1 MANNESVI
9 YKGEVFAVLN
19 TGRYYCSGRHGGKN
33 VGNERLLHRRIWVEH
48 NGKIPENHHIHHIDD
63 NWRNNNIENL
73 ECIEASEH
81 SRLHM
86 EERFKDDTYREKN
99 RRQLIESS
107 EKAKE
112 WHKSEEGREWHKQH
126 AKKQFSKREYKTYKC
141 EVCGKEAPLELSRDP
156 VCSHFVRN
164 TVELWTKCRRLKVL

>member
-86 EERFKDDTYREKN
+86 EERLTKMIHTEKKTEDN
-99 RRQLIESS
+99 SLNHQ
-107 EKAKE
+107 
-112 WHKSEEGREWHKQH
+112 
-126 AKKQFSKREYKTYKC
+126 KKQKNQ
-141 EVCGKEAPLELSRDP
+141 VMLSY
-156 VCSHFVRN
+156 
-164 TVELWTKCRRLKVL
+164 